1 MMSSDTEGTDAF
13 IAWCLIMRVL
23 AADKVTSSFL
33 ETFNLQLHN
42 YYSSLDLI
50 PFFLMLCE
58 FSANLFK
65 GMSNVEFCSYLSLQN
80 SDTSGKYE
88 N

>member
-33 ETFNLQLHN
+33 ETFNL
-42 YYSSLDLI
+42 
-50 PFFLMLCE
+50 
-58 FSANLFK
+58 
-65 GMSNVEFCSYLSLQN
+65 
-80 SDTSGKYE
+80 
-88 N
+88 